1 MARHIEPKCKLC
13 RREGVKLFLKGSR
26 CETAKCSITK
36 RKSLSGQKSKM
47 KRGRKLSDYGIHFR
61 EKQKLKRFYGVF
73 DRQFRNYFA
82 KAEKQKG
89 NTGENLLILLERRL
103 DNVLF
108 HIGYGFSR
116 SHARQV
122 INHGHITVNDRKV
135 DIPSYLVRL
144 GDVIKPINKEDS
156 LNMIKLNVDSNKDR
170 KSPIWLELRDDG
182 LESHILQLPTRD
194 EISINIQEQLVVELC
209 SK

>member
-13 RREGVKLFLKGSR
+13 RREGVKLFLKGDR

-36 RKSLSGQKSKM
+36 RKSLPGQKSKM
-47 KRGRKLSDYGIHFR
+47 KRGKKLSDYGIHFR

-82 KAEKQKG
+82 KAERQKG
-89 NTGENLLILLERRL
+89 NTGENLLTLLERRL

-122 INHGHITVNDRKV
+122 INHGHIAVNGRKV
-135 DIPSYLVRL
+135 DIASCLVEV
-144 GDVIKPINKEDS
+144 GDVIKLASNESVTNLTKA
-156 LNMIKLNVDSNKDR
+156 NVESSGK
-170 KSPIWLELRDDG
+170 KIPQWLEAGSNDLEGRVSQLPARDDV
-182 LESHILQLPTRD
+182 
-194 EISINIQEQLVVELC
+194 SIEVQEQFVVEVC
-209 SK
+209 SR

>member
-1 MARHIEPKCKLC
+1 MARHVDPKCKLC
-13 RREGVKLFLKGSR
+13 RREGVKLYLKGDR

-36 RKSLSGQKSKM
+36 RKSLPGGKM
-47 KRGRKLSDYGIHFR
+47 SRRGRKLSSYGIHFR

-73 DRQFRNYFA
+73 ERQFRNYYH
-82 KAEKQKG
+82 KAERKQG

-103 DNVLF
+103 DNALY

-122 INHGHITVNDRKV
+122 INHGHVTVNGRKV
-135 DIPSYLVRL
+135 DIASFLVKQ
-144 GDVIKPINKEDS
+144 GDVIRPVEREDS
-156 LNMIKLNVDSNKDR
+156 INMIKTNIDSNKGR
-170 KSPIWLELRDDG
+170 TPPSWLALGDDELEGRVQ
-182 LESHILQLPTRD
+182 QLPNRD
-194 EISINIQEQLVVELC
+194 EVSVNIQEQLVVELC